1 MKINTKFY
9 QKYATNPVIL
19 PPPLESE
26 EGEESI
32 PRAENKVPE
41 NLQKLLLLV
50 QDEGKTFEDLERG
63 NMSKEAPGGLL
74 GKEEGTVRP
83 GKKNASVADIV
94 LAKCDAYYRRAL
106 SK

>member
-9 QKYATNPVIL
+9 QKYANNTVML

-26 EGEESI
+26 DGEDSI
-32 PRAENKVPE
+32 PREENKIPE

-50 QDEGKTFEDLERG
+50 QDEGKTFEDLEKG

-74 GKEEGTVRP
+74 GEEEGTIRP
-83 GKKNASVADIV
+83 GAKNASVDN
-94 LAKCDAYYRRAL
+94 LLSRCDQYYKRAL
-106 SK
+106 SE